1 MNFKNI
7 CVSVYIALFFNL
19 LVHAQAIQ
27 RMEPLN
33 WWEGMQQSR
42 VQILLYGPK
51 IAELQVKVG
60 GLMVVEQIRTENPNY
75 IFLTVETKDKKA
87 GKYPI
92 TLSNAKGKLVEK
104 RDFEL
109 KVRRVNSANRLSFD
123 ASDVVYLLMP
133 DRFAN
138 GNPNNDS
145 HPSVKEKAN
154 RAEPG
159 GRHGGDIEGIIK
171 NLDYIKDLGATA
183 IWSTPLCEDNDEA
196 YSYHTYGQSDLY
208 RIDPRYGTNE
218 DYVRLVEEA
227 HKRGLK
233 IIKDVVPNHWGQ
245 EHWMVQDLPT
255 YDWLHQ
261 FPGYGQ
267 TNYRSTT
274 QKDPN
279 RSEID
284 YRYCVDGWFV
294 KSMPDLNQRNNLVQN
309 YLIQNTLWW
318 IEFANLDGIRVDTYP
333 YNDKEKIAEWT
344 KAITDEY
351 PKMNIVGE
359 IWLHSQA
366 QISYWQKDSPIGAIQ
381 SYNSYLPCVMDFTFH
396 DAVGM
401 AFHEK
406 QAGWDTGMF
415 RFYENLVND
424 FLYADA
430 NNLMIFLENHDTD
443 RFNQNYPD
451 IKDYTLA
458 MVLLATHRGIPQ
470 IYYGSEIGMAG
481 DKGKGDADIRR
492 DFPGGWQGDANN
504 AFTQSGRTEKQ
515 EQYHAITKL
524 LLNWRKNTPAIH
536 YGNTIHFLPHDNV
549 YVYFRILDDQCVM
562 VVINN
567 SDKDQ
572 ELKLN
577 RFAEVLKDKKQGKE
591 IISGKSME
599 LGEKLTIQGKSA
611 LVFEVK

>member
-1 MNFKNI
+1 MQQKNQF
-7 CVSVYIALFFNL
+7 IAAFALIFFST
-19 LVHAQAIQ
+19 VFHAQVVK

-33 WWEGMQQSR
+33 WWEGMHNSR
-42 VQILLYGPK
+42 VEIMLYGPK
-51 IAELQVKVG
+51 IAEFKVQVE
-60 GLMVVEQIRTENPNY
+60 GLTVMQQIRTENPNY
-75 IFLTVETKDKKA
+75 IFVTVETRNQQA

-92 TLSNAKGKLVEK
+92 TLTNARGRVVEK
-104 RDFEL
+104 LDFEL
-109 KVRRVNSANRLSFD
+109 KKRRPNSAQRPSFD
-123 ASDVVYLLMP
+123 ASDVIYLLMP

-138 GNPNNDS
+138 GNPDNDS
-145 HPSVKEKAN
+145 HPSVKEKVD
-154 RAEPG
+154 RSKPG
-159 GRHGGDIEGIIK
+159 GRHGGDIQGIIN

-183 IWSTPLCEDNDEA
+183 IWSTPLCEDNDET

-233 IIKDVVPNHWGQ
+233 IIKDVVPNHWGA
-245 EHWMVQDLPT
+245 EHWMIHDLPT

-279 RSEID
+279 RAEID
-284 YRYCVDGWFV
+284 FRYCVDGWFV
-294 KSMPDLNQRNNLVQN
+294 KSMPDLNQRNALVFN
-309 YLIQNTLWW
+309 YLLQNTLWW
-318 IEFANLDGIRVDTYP
+318 IEFANLDGLRVDTYP
-333 YNDKEKIAEWT
+333 YNDKQKIAEWT

-351 PKMNIVGE
+351 PKLNIAGE
-359 IWLHSQA
+359 IWLHDQA

-381 SYNSYLPCVMDFTFH
+381 SYNSFLPCVMDFTFH

-401 AFHEK
+401 AFHETH
-406 QAGWDTGMF
+406 AGWDNGMF

-443 RFNQNYPD
+443 RFNHKYPN
-451 IKDYTLA
+451 IQDYTLA

-470 IYYGSEIGMAG
+470 LYYGSEIGMAG
-481 DKGKGDADIRR
+481 DKSKGDAYIRE
-492 DFPGGWQGDANN
+492 DFPGGWPGDKNN
-504 AFTQSGRTEKQ
+504 AFTQEGRTEKQ
-515 EQYHAITKL
+515 EQYHAITKK
-524 LLNWRKNTPAIH
+524 LLNWRKNTAAIH
-536 YGNTIHFLPHDNV
+536 YGRTVHFLPHDNI
-549 YVYFRILDDQCVM
+549 YVYFRILGEQVVM

-572 ELKLN
+572 ELKLD
-577 RFAEVLKDKKQGKE
+577 RFAEILQSKKSGKD
-591 IISGKSME
+591 ILSGKSIALE
-599 LGEKLTIQGKSA
+599 SKLNLGGKSA
-611 LVFEVK
+611 LVLEL